1 MYFFFSNNRLDV
13 IDQGEHGPDGGLKI
27 ALIQLISFIDPLNE
41 NNDQSNS
48 KTIKQGVESRRIITD
63 RISLRDG
70 TLPNIVSLGKKDN
83 YCYCIVLPLS
93 DYYCLTFLYMNFTHI
108 YIFFQKYFFLIS
120 FQ

>member
-1 MYFFFSNNRLDV
+1 MTLNTLFYCFLNIVYFFFSNNRLDV

-48 KTIKQGVESRRIITD
+48 KAIKQGVESRRIITD

-83 YCYCIVLPLS
+83 YCYYSTGTPV
-93 DYYCLTFLYMNFTHI
+93 
-108 YIFFQKYFFLIS
+108 
-120 FQ
+120 